1 MPTGGTDFLVAAG
14 LDAATAATVAAGV
27 GTAFESA
34 GIGAGLGG
42 VLGAVEGGGTKG
54 FLKGAESGGLTGL
67 GVGAGGAIGGAFG
80 GLGGISGA
88 TLGDVAGGALGGAAG
103 GAATGGNIG
112 LGALEGGAGGLIS
125 SQIGGTSDSSGI
137 SNPAGAS
144 TTGLP
149 STAPAAVPGGGTV
162 SAAGS
167 AAPAGVGGGGADVTS
182 LFNSAGQD
190 AIGGNTSLSSVGGQ
204 VGSSASSP
212 LSTNVGA
219 GTTGT
224 QSLSVPDAGVGNS
237 NFATN
242 TASANAA
249 GLNFSNPAADVASAG
264 SGISNA
270 TGGATDS
277 AGLSAGAK
285 PPSSLSTFLAHPSF
299 ANAGNILAS
308 NPGADIAALGL
319 GFDAVKGNQALKG
332 ENNLKAIAGQEQ
344 AQGALMENYL
354 QTGTLPPGLQAG
366 LDQASQ
372 AAEASIKSQYAARG
386 MSGSSAEAQDLA
398 NLQETVSG
406 QGAQMALQL
415 LQSGINETGMAS
427 TLYSQIMNTA
437 LEQDKNLGSAISS
450 FASAAAGG
458 GIGTQGIRLVAG

>member
-1 MPTGGTDFLVAAG
+1 MFRKFLVQAQEIVALHKAQYHDIYYMDGGFSGIRDIGETLASLAGNYFLPGSSLLTDKLASKGAQKDLSSPIGEVAQVASGAAG
-14 LDAATAATVAAGV
+14 SGFGESITGIPAASEV
-27 GTAFESA
+27 
-34 GIGAGLGG
+34 GAGWSGLGNS
-42 VLGAVEGGGTKG
+42 L
-54 FLKGAESGGLTGL
+54 GLTGPN
-67 GVGAGGAIGGAFG
+67 GVF
-80 GLGGISGA
+80 
-88 TLGDVAGGALGGAAG
+88 
-103 GAATGGNIG
+103 
-112 LGALEGGAGGLIS
+112 S
-125 SQIGGTSDSSGI
+125 STPDASGI

-285 PPSSLSTFLAHPSF
+285 APSSLDMFLKNPSF

-372 AAEASIKSQYAARG
+372 AAEASIKAQYAARG

-398 NLQETVSG
+398 NLQGTVSG

-427 TLYSQIMNTA
+427 TLYSQIMNSA
-437 LEQDKNLGSAISS
+437 LERDKNLGSAISS

-458 GIGTQGIRLVAG
+458 GIGTQGIRLVAGQ